1 MKAMDKDKHM
11 ISLKEQSIGLS
22 SVHNCRELGNYRIG
36 DKRIKPGL
44 LIRSANLA
52 ALTDEDAALLCEK
65 YRLRRIYDFRSDTE
79 KSGSPDRVPEGVSYV
94 PLAIEFV
101 KGDMMDVKDARQ
113 VVSLLMDNAEDKR
126 IQSVCDLLY
135 DNIFFEECAQQSFR
149 VFFQD
154 LINNHDGDG
163 AVLWHCTQGKDRAGC
178 ASALLLLALGA
189 DRELIMKDFELTR
202 QYYTPFLSILSAK
215 SEAQKKVLETLL
227 NANPAAFSSVLDKIE
242 QRYGSLMD
250 YMEKCLKINAQMR
263 EILRERY
270 LEAIE

>member
-1 MKAMDKDKHM
+1 M
-11 ISLKEQSIGLS
+11 ISLKEQGMGLS
-22 SVHNCRELGNYRIG
+22 SVHNCRQLGNYRIG

-52 ALTDEDAALLCEK
+52 ALTNEDAALLCEK

-101 KGDMMDVKDARQ
+101 KGDMMDVRDARQ

-149 VFFQD
+149 AFFQD

-189 DRELIMKDFELTR
+189 DRELVMQDYNLSR
-202 QYYTPFLSILSAK
+202 QYYTPFLSKLSPS
-215 SEAQKKVLETLL
+215 SEAQKKVLDTLL
-227 NANPAAFSSVLDKIE
+227 NANPTAFSAILDKIE
-242 QRYGSLMD
+242 YKFGSLLNYLED
-250 YMEKCLKINAQMR
+250 CIKLNAQMR
-263 EILRERY
+263 NILKERY
-270 LEAIE
+270 LEDL